1 MSKITNDDDNRV
13 SNEVACCIA
22 SRNAASMHS
31 DHFENKYSFIKWLT
45 RNLYFFPGFTPITS
59 LSFWTAINNSLAMGV
74 KGGRAMQLHTLT
86 FLYTVCKVTQ
96 NSAFSKH
103 KSLKKTE
110 PIFVITIYFGL
121 FLRVKLYLK
130 HDKRFYFCEY
140 VLTLKYEACRRITL
154 IPKNKA

>member
-59 LSFWTAINNSLAMGV
+59 LSFWTAINKSLAMGV
-74 KGGRAMQLHTLT
+74 KGGRSCYAITYFDIFVYSLQGHIENLT
-86 FLYTVCKVTQ
+86 F
-96 NSAFSKH
+96 FSKRNT
-103 KSLKKTE
+103 KAWKRKLNQ
-110 PIFVITIYFGL
+110 
-121 FLRVKLYLK
+121 FL
-130 HDKRFYFCEY
+130 
-140 VLTLKYEACRRITL
+140 
-154 IPKNKA
+154 